1 MAGLLDDLFDDLT
14 KISDTSTTEDKT
26 ENGEETIAVDTH
38 DDKEHEGS
46 ETVPQKTLH
55 DSLFPCG
62 DRWEQFKKEMG
73 T

>member
-1 MAGLLDDLFDDLT
+1 MDNHDNKEPGE
-14 KISDTSTTEDKT
+14 SKT
-26 ENGEETIAVDTH
+26 V
-38 DDKEHEGS
+38 S
-46 ETVPQKTLH
+46 QKTLH